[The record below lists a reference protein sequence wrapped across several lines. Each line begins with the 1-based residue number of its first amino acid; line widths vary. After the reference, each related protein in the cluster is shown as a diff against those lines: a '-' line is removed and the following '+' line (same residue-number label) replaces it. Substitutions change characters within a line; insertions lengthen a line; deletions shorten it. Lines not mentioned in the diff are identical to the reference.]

1 MEGKKKENYRE
12 KRKASIN
19 FSNYYLAM
27 VIIVTHYILS
37 IHYRAGTVLGPLEQP
52 YEIIIAHS
60 SYCGSA
66 QG

>member
-27 VIIVTHYILS
+27 VIMVTHYIPS

-52 YEIIIAHS
+52 
-60 SYCGSA
+60 
-66 QG
+66 

>member
-12 KRKASIN
+12 KKKASIN

-37 IHYRAGTVLGPLEQP
+37 IHYTQALCWGPWNNLVR
-52 YEIIIAHS
+52 
-60 SYCGSA
+60 
-66 QG
+66 